1 MAALGAFTFVLH
13 THMPYARK
21 AGRWPHGEEWIH
33 EAMAETYIPL
43 LDALHRLQKEQVP
56 YKLTINLTPILL
68 EQLADE
74 DVQTNF
80 MAYVDGR
87 ILAAEQDEA
96 RFLAEENCL
105 TEEKC
110 LAEERS
116 HFAKLASG
124 YRDMYR
130 SVRSSF
136 VEDYGKNLVGAF
148 GALQEAG
155 LIEIITCAATHGYL
169 PLLDRDESIQLQL
182 KTGIESYMRHFGR
195 SPKAIWLPECA
206 YRPAFLAED
215 GRERMGLETFLER
228 NNLSL
233 FFSEAAMIE
242 TAHPTRSAADD
253 GGLLGLMRKHII
265 SLMSR
270 FGSRRRVTTFLP
282 YHVADSRVCVIG
294 RDRRTSMQVW
304 SAESGYP
311 GDFDYREFHKKDG
324 NSGLQYW
331 RVTSDDAGL
340 DAKEVYDRNMAAQ
353 KVEQHVDH
361 FVQLVEE
368 GITRFNNQE
377 GVFGIISANYDTEL
391 FGHWWFEGVA
401 WLEAVIRRLA
411 GSEVVALTTST
422 KYIEEYPPETAIEL
436 PAGSWGA
443 GGDNS
448 VWDNE
453 DTRWM
458 WLIIHECEARMLRAV
473 EDQREPS
480 PLETELLNQAAR
492 ELLLLQAS
500 DWPFLVTTGQAREYA
515 IDRFKQHVD
524 RFERLL
530 ENRGNAAVGRDL
542 LDETWEADKVFPGID
557 FRWYEA

>member
-1 MAALGAFTFVLH
+1 MNRETFMAALGAFTFVLH

-43 LDALHRLQKEQVP
+43 LTALHRLQKEQISF
-56 YKLTINLTPILL
+56 KLTINLTPILL
-68 EQLADE
+68 EQLADK
-74 DVQTNF
+74 DVQRNF
-80 MAYVDGR
+80 ITYVDGR

-96 RFLAEENCL
+96 RFLV
-105 TEEKC
+105 EEK
-110 LAEERS
+110 S

-130 SVRSSF
+130 AVRASF

-155 LIEIITCAATHGYL
+155 VIEIITCAATHGYL

-182 KTGIESYMRHFGR
+182 KTGIESYRHHFGR

-242 TAHPTRSAADD
+242 AALPTRSAAGDDD
-253 GGLLGLMRKHII
+253 GFRGVIRRHIVSPIVHLVSRKK
-265 SLMSR
+265 
-270 FGSRRRVTTFLP
+270 TTTYLP
-282 YHVADSRVCVIG
+282 YYVANSNVTVMG

-331 RVTSDDAGL
+331 RVTAGGAGL
-340 DAKEVYDRNMAAQ
+340 DAKEAYDCNIAAH
-353 KVEQHVDH
+353 KVEQHADH

-368 GITRFNNQE
+368 EITRFKDQE

-411 GSEVVALTTST
+411 GSEVVALATAT

-458 WLIIHECEARMLRAV
+458 WPIIHECEARMLRAV
-473 EDQREPS
+473 ENHREPS

-500 DWPFLVTTGQAREYA
+500 DWPFLITTGQAREYA
-515 IDRFKQHVD
+515 IDRFKQHVE

-530 ENRGNAAVGRDL
+530 ENLGNAAVGRDL
-542 LDETWEADKVFPGID
+542 LDAAWEADKVFPGID

>member
-1 MAALGAFTFVLH
+1 MNLETFMAELGAFTFVLH

-43 LDALHRLQKEQVP
+43 LTALHRLQREQVP
-56 YKLTINLTPILL
+56 FKLTINLTPILL

-80 MAYVDGR
+80 VTYVDGR

-96 RFLAEENCL
+96 RFLAEEN
-105 TEEKC
+105 
-110 LAEERS
+110 S

-124 YRDMYR
+124 YCDMYR
-130 SVRSSF
+130 AVRSSF
-136 VEDYGKNLVGAF
+136 IEDYAKNLVGAF

-155 LIEIITCAATHGYL
+155 IIEIITCAATHGYL

-182 KTGIESYMRHFGR
+182 KTGIESYRHHFGR

-242 TAHPTRSAADD
+242 TALPTRFAADG
-253 GGLLGLMRKHII
+253 GGLLGVIRRHII
-265 SLMSR
+265 SPMSHLI
-270 FGSRRRVTTFLP
+270 SRKKITTYLP
-282 YHVADSRVCVIG
+282 YHVADSNVTVIG
-294 RDRRTSMQVW
+294 RDRKTSMQVW

-331 RVTSDDAGL
+331 RVTADDAGL
-340 DAKEVYDRNMAAQ
+340 DEKQTYDRNMAAH
-353 KVEQHVDH
+353 KVKLHADH

-368 GITRFNNQE
+368 EITRFNNQE
-377 GVFGIISANYDTEL
+377 GALGIISANYDTEL
-391 FGHWWFEGVA
+391 FGHWWFEGVS

-411 GSEVVALTTST
+411 GSEVVALTTASN
-422 KYIEEYPPETAIEL
+422 YIEEYPPETAIEL

-458 WLIIHECEARMLRAV
+458 WPIIHECEARMLRAV
-473 EDQREPS
+473 ENQREPS
-480 PLETELLNQAAR
+480 PLETETLNQAAR

-515 IDRFKQHVD
+515 IDRFKQHVE

-530 ENRGNAAVGRDL
+530 ENLGNPDVGREL
-542 LDETWEADKVFPGID
+542 LDETWEADKVFPELD
-557 FRWYEA
+557 FRWYQA

>member
-1 MAALGAFTFVLH
+1 MNLEKAMSALGAFTFVLH

-43 LDALHRLQKEQVP
+43 LTALHRLQNEQVLF
-56 YKLTINLTPILL
+56 KLTINLTPILL

-80 MAYVDGR
+80 ITYVDGR
-87 ILAAEQDEA
+87 ILAAEQDEV
-96 RFLAEENCL
+96 RFLAEE
-105 TEEKC
+105 K
-110 LAEERS
+110 S
-116 HFAKLASG
+116 HFAKLAAG

-136 VEDYGKNLVGAF
+136 VVDYGQNLVSAF

-169 PLLDRDESIQLQL
+169 PLFDRDESIQLQL
-182 KTGIESYMRHFGR
+182 KTGIESYKHHFGF

-215 GRERMGLETFLER
+215 GRERKGLETFLER

-233 FFSEAAMIE
+233 FFSETSMIE
-242 TAHPTRSAADD
+242 TALPTRSTADD
-253 GGLLGLMRKHII
+253 GGLLGVMRKHITP
-265 SLMSR
+265 LFYR
-270 FGSRRRVTTFLP
+270 FGSRRRLTTCLP
-282 YHVADSRVCVIG
+282 YQVADSIVTVIG

-331 RVTSDDAGL
+331 RVTADDAGL
-340 DAKEVYDRNMAAQ
+340 DEKQAYDRNMAAR
-353 KVEQHVDH
+353 KVKQHVDH

-368 GITRFNNQE
+368 EITRFNNQE
-377 GVFGIISANYDTEL
+377 GALGIISANYDTEL
-391 FGHWWFEGVA
+391 FGHWWFEGVS

-411 GSEVVALTTST
+411 ESEVVALTTASN
-422 KYIEEYPPETAIEL
+422 YIEEYPPETTIEL

-458 WLIIHECEARMLRAV
+458 WPIIHECEARMLRAV
-473 EDQREPS
+473 ENQREPS
-480 PLETELLNQAAR
+480 PLGTEILNQAAR

-515 IDRFKQHVD
+515 IDRFTQHVE
-524 RFERLL
+524 RFKRLL
-530 ENRGNAAVGRDL
+530 ENLGNAAVGRDW
-542 LDETWEADKVFPGID
+542 LDETWEVDKVFPGID
-557 FRWYEA
+557 YRWYEA

>member
-1 MAALGAFTFVLH
+1 MAALGAFSFVLH

-43 LDALHRLQKEQVP
+43 LTALYGLQKEQVP
-56 YKLTINLTPILL
+56 FELTLNLTPILL
-68 EQLADE
+68 EQWADE
-74 DVQTNF
+74 DVQSNF
-80 MAYVDGR
+80 ITYVDGR

-96 RFLAEENCL
+96 RFLAEENG
-105 TEEKC
+105 
-110 LAEERS
+110 LAEKKS

-124 YRDMYR
+124 YRDKYR
-130 SVRSSF
+130 AVRSSF
-136 VEDYGKNLVGAF
+136 VEDFSKDLVGAF
-148 GALQEAG
+148 GALQDAG

-182 KTGIESYMRHFGR
+182 KTGIESYRHHFGL

-228 NNLSL
+228 NNLLL

-242 TAHPTRSAADD
+242 TALPTRSAADD
-253 GGLLGLMRKHII
+253 SGGLLGVIRRYII
-265 SLMSR
+265 SPISHLVSR
-270 FGSRRRVTTFLP
+270 KKITTYLP
-282 YHVADSRVCVIG
+282 YYVADSNVTVIG

-340 DAKEVYDRNMAAQ
+340 DEKEAYDRNMAAL

-361 FVQLVEE
+361 FVQLVEKE
-368 GITRFNNQE
+368 ITRFKDQE
-377 GVFGIISANYDTEL
+377 GTFGIISANYDTEL

-411 GSEVVALTTST
+411 VSEVVALTTAT
-422 KYIEEYPPETAIEL
+422 KYVEEYPPETAIEL

-443 GGDNS
+443 GGDHS

-458 WLIIHECEARMLRAV
+458 WPIIHECEARMLRAV
-473 EDQREPS
+473 ENQHEPS
-480 PLETELLNQAAR
+480 PLETETLNQAAR

-515 IDRFKQHVD
+515 IDRFKQHVE

-530 ENRGNAAVGRDL
+530 ENLGNTAVKRDL

-557 FRWYEA
+557 FRWYES

>member
-1 MAALGAFTFVLH
+1 MAELGAFTFVLH

-43 LDALHRLQKEQVP
+43 LTALHRLQGEQVP
-56 YKLTINLTPILL
+56 FKLTINLTPILL

-80 MAYVDGR
+80 VTYVDGR
-87 ILAAEQDEA
+87 ILAAEQDEV
-96 RFLAEENCL
+96 RFLAQ
-105 TEEKC
+105 EK
-110 LAEERS
+110 S
-116 HFAKLASG
+116 HFAKLASN

-130 SVRSSF
+130 AVRSSF
-136 VEDYGKNLVGAF
+136 VEDYGKDLVGAF

-182 KTGIESYMRHFGR
+182 KTGIESYQHHFGLT
-195 SPKAIWLPECA
+195 PKAIWLPECA

-215 GRERMGLETFLER
+215 GCERMGLETFLER

-242 TAHPTRSAADD
+242 AALPARFAADD
-253 GGLLGLMRKHII
+253 AGGVLGVIRKHII
-265 SLMSR
+265 SPISHLVSKR
-270 FGSRRRVTTFLP
+270 SLTTYLP
-282 YHVADSRVCVIG
+282 YHVADSNVTVIG

-331 RVTSDDAGL
+331 RVTADDAGL
-340 DAKEVYDRNMAAQ
+340 DAKEAYDRNMAAD

-368 GITRFNNQE
+368 EITRFSHQE
-377 GVFGIISANYDTEL
+377 DAFGIISANYDTEL

-411 GSEVVALTTST
+411 ESEIVALTTAT
-422 KYIEEYPPETAIEL
+422 KFIEENPPETAIEL

-458 WLIIHECEARMLRAV
+458 WPIIHECEARMLRAV
-473 EDQREPS
+473 ENLREPS
-480 PLETELLNQAAR
+480 PLETETINQAAR

-515 IDRFKQHVD
+515 IDRFKQHVE

-530 ENRGNAAVGRDL
+530 ENLGNPAVKRDL
-542 LDETWEADKVFPGID
+542 LDETWEVDKVFPGID
-557 FRWYEA
+557 YRWYEA

>member
-1 MAALGAFTFVLH
+1 MSALGAFTFVLH

-43 LDALHRLQKEQVP
+43 LTALHRLQKEQVFF
-56 YKLTINLTPILL
+56 KLTINLTPILL
-68 EQLADE
+68 EQLADK

-80 MAYVDGR
+80 IAYIDGR
-87 ILAAEQDEA
+87 ILAAEQDEV
-96 RFLAEENCL
+96 RFLAEE
-105 TEEKC
+105 KP
-110 LAEERS
+110 

-136 VEDYGKNLVGAF
+136 VVDYGQNLVGAF

-169 PLLDRDESIQLQL
+169 PLLDCDESIQLQL
-182 KTGIESYMRHFGR
+182 KTGIESYKHHFGF

-215 GRERMGLETFLER
+215 GRERKGLETFLER
-228 NNLSL
+228 NNMSL
-233 FFSEAAMIE
+233 FFSETSMVE
-242 TAHPTRSAADD
+242 TALPTRSIADD
-253 GGLLGLMRKHII
+253 GGLLGVMRKHII
-265 SLMSR
+265 SLISR
-270 FGSRRRVTTFLP
+270 FGSRQRLTTCLP
-282 YHVADSRVCVIG
+282 YQVAESNVTVIG

-331 RVTSDDAGL
+331 RVTADDAGL
-340 DAKEVYDRNMAAQ
+340 DEKQTYDRNMAAH
-353 KVEQHVDH
+353 KVKLHADH

-368 GITRFNNQE
+368 EITRFNNQE
-377 GVFGIISANYDTEL
+377 GALGIISANYDTEL
-391 FGHWWFEGVA
+391 FGHWWFEGVS

-411 GSEVVALTTST
+411 GSEVVALTTASN
-422 KYIEEYPPETAIEL
+422 YIEEYPPETAIEL

-458 WLIIHECEARMLRAV
+458 WPLIHECEAQMFRAV
-473 EDQREPS
+473 ENQRELS
-480 PLETELLNQAAR
+480 PLETETLNQAAR

-500 DWPFLVTTGQAREYA
+500 DWPFLITTGQAREYA

-530 ENRGNAAVGRDL
+530 ENLGNAAVKRDM

-557 FRWYEA
+557 FRWYQA

>member
-1 MAALGAFTFVLH
+1 MAELGAFTFVLH

-43 LDALHRLQKEQVP
+43 LTALHLLQREHVP
-56 YKLTINLTPILL
+56 FKLTINLTPILL
-68 EQLADE
+68 EQLADK

-80 MAYVDGR
+80 VTYVDGR
-87 ILAAEQDEA
+87 ILDAEQDEL
-96 RFLAEENCL
+96 RFLAEENSH
-105 TEEKC
+105 
-110 LAEERS
+110 LAM
-116 HFAKLASG
+116 LASG
-124 YRDMYR
+124 YRDMY
-130 SVRSSF
+130 STLRSSF

-182 KTGIESYMRHFGR
+182 KTSIESYRHHFGR

-242 TAHPTRSAADD
+242 TAHPTRSAVGDD
-253 GGLLGLMRKHII
+253 GGILGLIGRHII
-265 SLMSR
+265 SPISHLVSR
-270 FGSRRRVTTFLP
+270 KELTTFLP
-282 YHVADSRVCVIG
+282 YQVADSNVTVLG

-311 GDFDYREFHKKDG
+311 GDFNYREFHKKDG

-331 RVTSDDAGL
+331 RVTAGDAGL
-340 DAKEVYDRNMAAQ
+340 DAKEAYDRKMAAH
-353 KVEQHVDH
+353 KVEQHADH

-368 GITRFNNQE
+368 EITRFKDQE

-411 GSEVVALTTST
+411 GSEVVALTTAT
-422 KYIEEYPPETAIEL
+422 KYIEEFPPETAIEL

-458 WLIIHECEARMLRAV
+458 WPIIHECEARMLRVV
-473 EDQREPS
+473 ENQREPT
-480 PLETELLNQAAR
+480 PLETETLNQAAR

-515 IDRFKQHVD
+515 IDRFRQHVE

-530 ENRGNAAVGRDL
+530 ENLGTTAVGRDL
-542 LDETWEADKVFPGID
+542 LDEAWEADKVFPGID